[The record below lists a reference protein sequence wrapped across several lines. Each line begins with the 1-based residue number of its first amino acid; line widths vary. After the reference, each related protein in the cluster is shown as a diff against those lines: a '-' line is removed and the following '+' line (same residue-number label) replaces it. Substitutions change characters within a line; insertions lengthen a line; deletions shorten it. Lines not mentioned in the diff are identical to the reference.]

1 MYRYLL
7 TAAVLLFLVSCDDDP
22 VSHNDEDHV
31 EAVGFKLLEEDQTV
45 IDHPDNSLTVTG
57 SISVAEGGEVEL
69 ELFFYN
75 EDGELF
81 NPLEEE
87 HGDHDDHGHD
97 DDHEDEEIS
106 IGFSF
111 IEGGVT
117 KSTSS
122 FVLVEVEDEHHD
134 EHGDDEAARIQGIKA
149 EPVDEDHGIHIALEG
164 ISAGSTKLV
173 IQILHGDHA
182 DFESSPITIN
192 VTTPIIIAI

>member
-45 IDHPDNSLTVTG
+45 IDHPDNSVTVAG
-57 SISVAEGGEVEL
+57 SISVDEGGELEL

-87 HGDHDDHGHD
+87 HDDHGHD
-97 DDHEDEEIS
+97 DDHEDEEVS
-106 IGFSF
+106 IGFAF

-122 FVLVEVEDEHHD
+122 FVIAEVEDEHHD
-134 EHGDDEAARIQGIKA
+134 DEHGAGEAHRIQGIKA
-149 EPVDEDHGIHIALEG
+149 EPAEEEHGIHIALEG
-164 ISAGSTKLV
+164 VAAGTTKLV

-192 VTTPIIIAI
+192 VTTPIIIEI